1 MHQGFVLAATCEQ
14 TVSILIEALTQHG
27 YRLERSFDL
36 RDALQHHPDCPCPH
50 HGTSACNCQYRV
62 LLAYGQ
68 TPTSPPAVITAHECD
83 GLTQVRVLDMPV
95 DDASAQPL
103 LAALSEA
110 LNSVPIDA

>member
-1 MHQGFVLAATCEQ
+1 MPQGFVLAATCEH

-36 RDALQHHPDCPCPH
+36 RGALHNHPDCPCPH
-50 HGTSACNCQYRV
+50 HGTSECNCQYLV
-62 LLAYGQ
+62 LLAYEQ
-68 TPTSPPAVITAHECD
+68 TLTTPPAVITVHECD

-103 LAALSEA
+103 LAALREA
-110 LNSVPIDA
+110 LNSVPIDV